1 MRLGLIGFEDR
12 RTHSTILYALVS
24 VALATVAGV
33 LISVKP
39 VLGLALVGVLGVV
52 ALLSL
57 GRRLPRVFLG
67 LQFTALLGYAFFSRG
82 FAHFG
87 HNPVYIS
94 EVSLLV
100 GLLSL
105 MVLLSKMRVGKIHI
119 LLFLFMGWGLLRTL
133 PYWPVYHFDAI
144 RDAALWYYGLF
155 ALIFSVILDKKFLL
169 LVIKWYQRFI
179 PYFLFWA
186 PVALV
191 LGEAFAS
198 HMPRSL
204 DGETSFLVYNPGDY
218 LVTLG
223 GIAAFELTGIASVT
237 GVGSWLKS
245 TLFWP
250 LWMINALM
258 AGALTRGGLVAA
270 SVAAGLAYV
279 LHPTKRIMSAVLIG
293 GVLLCLLL
301 IVNPTIKVPGAARTI
316 SVGSLARSV
325 TSIVDSSSSR
335 TDVGALQSNKTW
347 RLVWWQGIINNTI
360 HGQYFWSGQ
369 GFGINLATA
378 YGVGGPDTLLR
389 SPHNVNMTVL
399 ARMGVPGLALWA
411 ALILSIGGMFTRNI
425 VLARRHNQPFW
436 AGVQVWLLAY
446 WLAAFIDGS
455 FDVFIEGPQGGIL
468 FWTIIGFGLAAS
480 RLQAAEYASKRD
492 ERESEPVRATPPLP
506 TERVAA

>member
-1 MRLGLIGFEDR
+1 MRLGLVGFGER
-12 RTHSTILYALVS
+12 RTKSSVMYVMVS
-24 VALATVAGV
+24 VALAAVAGV
-33 LISVKP
+33 LIGVKP
-39 VLGLALVGVLGVV
+39 VLGLALVGLLGVV

-57 GRRLPRVFLG
+57 GRRLPRFFLG

-105 MVLLSKMRVGKIHI
+105 LVMLPKMRVGKIHI
-119 LLFLFMGWGLLRTL
+119 LLFLFMGWGLLRTI
-133 PYWPVYHFDAI
+133 PFWSTYRFDAI

-155 ALIFSVILDKKFLL
+155 AIIFSVILDKKFLL

-198 HMPRSL
+198 HLPRSL

-223 GIAAFELTGIASVT
+223 GIAAFELTGIANVT
-237 GVGSWLKS
+237 GVRTWLKS

-250 LWMINALM
+250 LWMVNVLM

-301 IVNPTIKVPGAARTI
+301 VINPTIKVPGAARTI
-316 SVGSLARSV
+316 SVGSLVRSV
-325 TSIVDSSSSR
+325 TSIVDTSSSR
-335 TDVGALQSNKTW
+335 NDVGALQSNKTW

-360 HGQYFWSGQ
+360 HGPYFWRGQ
-369 GFGINLATA
+369 GFGLNLATA

-399 ARMGVPGLALWA
+399 ARMGVPGLTLWTV
-411 ALILSIGGMFTRNI
+411 LILSIGGMFARNI
-425 VLARRHNQPFW
+425 VLARRHKQSFW
-436 AGVQVWLLAY
+436 AGVQVWLFAC

-455 FDVFIEGPQGGIL
+455 FDVFIESPQGGVL
-468 FWTIIGFGLAAS
+468 FWTLIGFGLAAS
-480 RLQAAEYASKRD
+480 RLQAAEYAS
-492 ERESEPVRATPPLP
+492 EHEAPPVT
-506 TERVAA
+506 TRVAAPVAIAGARG